1 MKKIIE
7 VSFNANEKDQCLDAF
22 YLNEIGIY
30 KSSSDKW
37 QNSTEIDVGI
47 IEDANLNKIDFN
59 NLSGKLIYRTPKL
72 SLPREKLN
80 IVHDKYNTK
89 STRDMKK
96 ADCIITSVTYINSL
110 VSTTWDSLVTGEDFI
125 ALLTGMYKGKNGFKN
140 TTLENDFISKLVV
153 SNYYIIKSTSTYY
166 WNTQNTKAQKFLQK
180 LEDITSSRGYHSY
193 VIPGHIEIWDY
204 LNAESDNLIMDT
216 YVNDIATE
224 DSLTIDAK
232 VYDQLNAMF
241 KSSDQENIMLGME
254 IISNCNVEDSKGFIA
269 LLFFQYEQTFR
280 AGKSW
285 SHVNF
290 KTIRSKFEKYALTYA
305 RHSVHPYNSFI
316 TKLIEDKGLTKYVM
330 NSVLDSLYQTVIE
343 SSFGMDADS
352 VFEFKRTDLKLK
364 PEYKKKCIDK
374 NLGQVINEEHLAL
387 DTLPF

>member
-140 TTLENDFISKLVV
+140 
-153 SNYYIIKSTSTYY
+153 
-166 WNTQNTKAQKFLQK
+166 
-180 LEDITSSRGYHSY
+180 
-193 VIPGHIEIWDY
+193 
-204 LNAESDNLIMDT
+204 
-216 YVNDIATE
+216 
-224 DSLTIDAK
+224 
-232 VYDQLNAMF
+232 
-241 KSSDQENIMLGME
+241 
-254 IISNCNVEDSKGFIA
+254 
-269 LLFFQYEQTFR
+269 
-280 AGKSW
+280 
-285 SHVNF
+285 
-290 KTIRSKFEKYALTYA
+290 
-305 RHSVHPYNSFI
+305 
-316 TKLIEDKGLTKYVM
+316 
-330 NSVLDSLYQTVIE
+330 
-343 SSFGMDADS
+343 
-352 VFEFKRTDLKLK
+352 FEF
-364 PEYKKKCIDK
+364 
-374 NLGQVINEEHLAL
+374 
-387 DTLPF
+387 